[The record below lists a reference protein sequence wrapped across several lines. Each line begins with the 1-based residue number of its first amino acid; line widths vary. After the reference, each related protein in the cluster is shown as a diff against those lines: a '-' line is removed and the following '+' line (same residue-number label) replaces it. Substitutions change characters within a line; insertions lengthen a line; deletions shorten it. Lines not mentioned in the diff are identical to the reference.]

1 MNRREF
7 LTIGA
12 GAAAAACFGSP
23 LLSSCSREIDT
34 LKLGYIPITDAAPL
48 LAAHALGFF
57 QEEGLKVERPR
68 MIRTWSSL
76 VEAFLSGKINVTH
89 LLLPIPIW
97 MRYNTGAPVKV
108 IAWDHTNGS
117 ALTIGRDSGIRSF
130 SDLGGTQV
138 AVPFWYSMHNVILQ
152 LGLRERGLKPVIR
165 SQEAPLRPDE
175 VNLLVLPPPE
185 MPAALAS
192 KKIDAYI
199 VAEPFN
205 ALAEERTGASILRF
219 TGDIWKNHPCCVVVM
234 KEREINSNPI
244 FTQGV
249 VNAVVRAQDWLR
261 QNPLRAADILS
272 QEGENY
278 LPVART
284 VLERVFVGYELDRYG
299 PGNLPQAIQHPE
311 WELKRIDFQ
320 PYPYPSATELIYRRL
335 QETVVEGDTGF
346 LSKQSGA
353 FVARDL
359 AETQFVKQALRETG
373 ARFPDLDIN
382 APLTRE
388 EVIEL

>member
-12 GAAAAACFGSP
+12 GAAAAACFATP
-23 LLSSCSREIDT
+23 LLSSCSRELDT
-34 LKLGYIPITDAAPL
+34 LQIGYIPITDAAPL
-48 LAAHALGFF
+48 LAAHARGFF
-57 QEEGLKVERPR
+57 RDEGLNVERPR

-108 IAWDHTNGS
+108 VAWDHTNGS
-117 ALTIGRDSGIRSF
+117 ALTIGRDSGIRTF
-130 SDLGGTQV
+130 SDLGGSQI

-152 LGLRERGLKPVIR
+152 LGLRERGLKAVIQ
-165 SQEAPLRPDE
+165 SQDTPLAPDE

-185 MPAALAS
+185 MPAALSS

-234 KEREINSNPI
+234 KERIINSNPV
-244 FTQGV
+244 FTQKV
-249 VNAVVRAQDWLR
+249 VNGVVRAQDWLR
-261 QNPLRAADILS
+261 QNPLEAASILS

-278 LPVART
+278 LPVPRS
-284 VLERVFVGYELDRYG
+284 VLERVFSGYELDRYG
-299 PGNLPQAIQHPE
+299 PGNTPQAIMHPE
-311 WELKRIDFQ
+311 WDLKRIDFQ
-320 PYPYPSATELIYRRL
+320 PYPYPSATEFIYRQL
-335 QETVVEGDTGF
+335 QETVVGGDAEF
-346 LSKQSGA
+346 LSRQSSA
-353 FVARDL
+353 FVAKDL
-359 AETQFVKQALRETG
+359 AETRFVKRALRETG
-373 ARFPDLDIN
+373 AVFPDIDLN
-382 APLTRE
+382 ASLSRE
-388 EVIEL
+388 EVISL